1 MGGAVS
7 RATRVFRMYNID
19 NRVEKVLSKE
29 KPTPAPKHPADQQQ
43 LQSVDMESKIL
54 SPFDFQSYCSIT

>member
-1 MGGAVS
+1 MGGAVN

-29 KPTPAPKHPADQQQ
+29 KPNPAPRFPIDQQQ
-43 LQSVDMESKIL
+43 LQSVDAESKMNVCN
-54 SPFDFQSYCSIT
+54 FCTQ

>member
-29 KPTPAPKHPADQQQ
+29 KPTSAPRYPTDQQH
-43 LQSVDMESKIL
+43 LQSTDVESKFNFL
-54 SPFDFQSYCSIT
+54 YFSF

>member
-19 NRVEKVLSKE
+19 NRVERVLSKE
-29 KPTPAPKHPADQQQ
+29 KPTPAPKFPVDQQQ
-43 LQSVDMESKIL
+43 
-54 SPFDFQSYCSIT
+54 FQSADAESR